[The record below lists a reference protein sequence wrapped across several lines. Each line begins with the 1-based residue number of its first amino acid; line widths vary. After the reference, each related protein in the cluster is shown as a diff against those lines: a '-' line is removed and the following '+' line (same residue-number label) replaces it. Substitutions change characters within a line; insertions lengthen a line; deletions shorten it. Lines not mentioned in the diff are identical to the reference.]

1 MPRSVGITISAIVVF
16 AGSAFTLLGGAMLVV
31 GSALLSRS
39 SPATNLPMNSGVF
52 LAADAVLSF
61 GFGGWG
67 LASGIGLLYLKSWAR
82 ISTLVFAGF
91 LVCISLPAA
100 ALILLIPLPNS
111 HDPSLPFNFMSVTRM
126 AMALFYGVFA
136 VLGGCWLYFFNKRSV
151 KMRFEERPS
160 TLESAAG
167 DLFSAAQI
175 PAPAVS
181 QGARP
186 LSTTIIGWF
195 LLITAALAPLGL
207 LFNRAFFPGTQLPL
221 YFFGF
226 FFFWMGCLFGFQH
239 LDGCPDRCGG
249 GTAEA
254 EELGPVCDH
263 WLARLGRRECR
274 TADAYPRTPC
284 KVSTGHGNDD
294 SVHERAPAATGAICV
309 SRMDRVGHGF
319 ACDAGDLVVPHYAEA
334 SILVC
339 CRGVG
344 AAVLTA

>member
-1 MPRSVGITISAIVVF
+1 MMV
-16 AGSAFTLLGGAMLVV
+16 L

-39 SPATNLPMNSGVF
+39 SAAANLPMNSGVF
-52 LAADAVLSF
+52 LAAEAVLSF

-67 LASGIGLLYLKSWAR
+67 LASGIGLLYLKRWAR

-111 HDPSLPFNFMSVTRM
+111 HDPSLPFNFMSVTRI

-151 KMRFEERPS
+151 KVQFEERPS
-160 TLESAAG
+160 TLE
-167 DLFSAAQI
+167 SAAQI

-207 LFNRAFFPGTQLPL
+207 LFNRAFFPGTQLPF
-221 YFFGF
+221 YFLGF
-226 FFFWMGCLFGFQH
+226 FFFGWGAYMAFSIWMAAQIVAAVGLLKLKNWGLFATIGLQGLAAVNAALLMLIPGHRARFQQVMETTIASMNARLPQPAPFVYPVWIGFAMALPVTLVILWFLITRRQ
-239 LDGCPDRCGG
+239 
-249 GTAEA
+249 AFSSAA
-254 EELGPVCDH
+254 EEL
-263 WLARLGRRECR
+263 ARR
-274 TADAYPRTPC
+274 
-284 KVSTGHGNDD
+284 S
-294 SVHERAPAATGAICV
+294 
-309 SRMDRVGHGF
+309 
-319 ACDAGDLVVPHYAEA
+319 
-334 SILVC
+334 
-339 CRGVG
+339 
-344 AAVLTA
+344 

>member
-1 MPRSVGITISAIVVF
+1 MVVIV
-16 AGSAFTLLGGAMLVV
+16 GSAFTLLGGAMMVL

-39 SPATNLPMNSGVF
+39 SAATNLPMNSGVF

-67 LASGIGLLYLKSWAR
+67 LASGIGLLYLKRWAR

-91 LVCISLPAA
+91 LLCISLPAA

-111 HDPSLPFNFMSVTRM
+111 HDPSLPFNFMSVTRI

-136 VLGGCWLYFFNKRSV
+136 VLGCSWLYFFNKRSV
-151 KMRFEERPS
+151 KVQFEERPS

-181 QGARP
+181 QGVRP

-221 YFFGF
+221 YFLGF
-226 FFFWMGCLFGFQH
+226 FFFGWGAYLAFSIWMAAQIVAAVGLLKLKNWGLFATIGLQGLAAVNAALLMLIPGHRARFQQVIETMIASMNERLPQPAPFVYPVWIGFAMALPVTLVILWFLITRRQ
-239 LDGCPDRCGG
+239 
-249 GTAEA
+249 AFSSAA
-254 EELGPVCDH
+254 EEL
-263 WLARLGRRECR
+263 ARR
-274 TADAYPRTPC
+274 
-284 KVSTGHGNDD
+284 S
-294 SVHERAPAATGAICV
+294 
-309 SRMDRVGHGF
+309 
-319 ACDAGDLVVPHYAEA
+319 
-334 SILVC
+334 
-339 CRGVG
+339 
-344 AAVLTA
+344 